1 MCNYIKKQKAMSH
14 TVIYLCLNSTDISNT
29 WILVSFFLKPCSHL
43 TCVWIIF
50 WISINWNCKIEYLAI
65 RIMKIGHDKNP
76 HHVYIPIWMWVIAPS
91 YLFFCEILH
100 HAQDCQNIL
109 VMIRLVFICYP
120 KPKIC
125 LILPS
130 FWFSMLQGCLHFA
143 DSILLL
149 GGCLG

>member
-1 MCNYIKKQKAMSH
+1 
-14 TVIYLCLNSTDISNT
+14 
-29 WILVSFFLKPCSHL
+29 
-43 TCVWIIF
+43 
-50 WISINWNCKIEYLAI
+50 
-65 RIMKIGHDKNP
+65 MKIGHDKNP
-76 HHVYIPIWMWVIAPS
+76 HHVYMRIWMWVIAPS

-109 VMIRLVFICYP
+109 VMIRFLFICYP

-149 GGCLG
+149 GGCLGKLQVHCALFFNFHLWIRVIKSNDVYLEQVWKNVFCKQKYSEMIVCKQTRILP